1 MFPVVK
7 VSQKTSLFSQIVEK
21 NTPRFRKILYFR
33 AMKVDFLY
41 STDFLAMNAPEL
53 SHTCMHLLCTA
64 GEGSFVFNEKCY
76 HIVKNDLV
84 VMPNSSR
91 AKNLAAAPGMQVE
104 WFAADYKFLQN
115 LLPSNNYGIGGA
127 ISLNH
132 DPVIKLTDEQAAI
145 LLADFHRL
153 RDRMN
158 DRDLLF
164 YRELMGSLCL
174 TMMYDIFEPH
184 AQRDATDPH
193 SDRTAYIV
201 KQLMDL
207 LSTGISRTERE
218 VSYYAERLHVSPKYL
233 SATVKRV
240 TGHSV
245 SSFIDRHTM
254 PILKKYLN
262 DERLSLTQIADRMNF
277 TSLSYFSRYCAKHL
291 GHSPSEYRHSLQP
304 KG

>member
-1 MFPVVK
+1 MLKYNVIRVM
-7 VSQKTSLFSQIVEK
+7 
-21 NTPRFRKILYFR
+21 KI
-33 AMKVDFLY
+33 DFLY
-41 STDFLAMNAPEL
+41 STDFLGMNAPEL

-76 HIVKNDLV
+76 HIGKNDLV
-84 VMPNSSR
+84 VMPNPSR

-277 TSLSYFSRYCAKHL
+277 TSLSYFSRYCTKHL
-291 GHSPSEYRHSLQP
+291 GRSPSEYRHSLQP